1 VVQKWECPIKN
12 GVYVIPH
19 FATPN
24 VNVEPAGH
32 NSTICNKSPIRTY
45 FMESDE
51 SGWLPMFGTA
61 GIIMGIAMVPIWTIA
76 FSAVEDQSHI

>member
-1 VVQKWECPIKN
+1 
-12 GVYVIPH
+12 
-19 FATPN
+19 
-24 VNVEPAGH
+24 
-32 NSTICNKSPIRTY
+32 
-45 FMESDE
+45 MESDE